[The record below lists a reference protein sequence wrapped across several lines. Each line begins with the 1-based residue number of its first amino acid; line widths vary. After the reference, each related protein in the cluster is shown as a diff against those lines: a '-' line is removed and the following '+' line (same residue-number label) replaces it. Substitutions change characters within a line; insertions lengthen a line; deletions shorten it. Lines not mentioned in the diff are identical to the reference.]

1 MEAIG
6 LLVTL
11 EARAGKEADAEAFL
25 KSAQPLALDEK
36 GTLKWYAIKL
46 GPGKFGI
53 FDTFAN
59 EADRNAHLS
68 GEHCEGIG
76 GAGQRIICGSSAGG
90 KSGGPC
96 NHTLKGLSASWTLK
110 ERSLQM
116 ANTTKTAI
124 VTGAS
129 RGIGAGLVEA
139 FLKRG
144 YNVVANSRNI
154 TKANPF
160 AAAANVALVDG
171 DIGDPGTAAR
181 IVDTAVS
188 RFGRID
194 VLINN
199 AGVFI
204 PKPFT
209 EYTTEDFN
217 TLVSTTLAGFLYV
230 SQLTVKQ
237 MLRQKSGSI
246 INVSTTLV
254 DQPIAGVGA
263 AVQIMLKGAL
273 NAVTRALAIE
283 YAKEGIRVNTIAPGV
298 INTPMH
304 KPETH
309 DFLKGSAP
317 GRQDR

>member
-1 MEAIG
+1 
-6 LLVTL
+6 
-11 EARAGKEADAEAFL
+11 
-25 KSAQPLALDEK
+25 
-36 GTLKWYAIKL
+36 
-46 GPGKFGI
+46 
-53 FDTFAN
+53 
-59 EADRNAHLS
+59 
-68 GEHCEGIG
+68 
-76 GAGQRIICGSSAGG
+76 
-90 KSGGPC
+90 
-96 NHTLKGLSASWTLK
+96 
-110 ERSLQM
+110 M
-116 ANTTKTAI
+116 ANSQKTVI

-129 RGIGAGLVEA
+129 QGIGAGLVDA
-139 FLKRG
+139 FLERG

-154 TKANPF
+154 TRANRF
-160 AAAANVALVDG
+160 AIAKNIVLVDG
-171 DIGDPGTAAR
+171 DIGERSTAAK

-188 RFGRID
+188 KFGRID

-209 EYTTEDFN
+209 EYTTEDFD

-230 SQLTVKQ
+230 TQLTVKQ
-237 MLRQKSGSI
+237 MLKQKSGSI
-246 INVSTTLV
+246 INISTTLV

-309 DFLKGSAP
+309 EFLKGLHP
-317 GRQDR
+317 VGRIGEIKEIVDAALFLTDATFTSGEILHVDGGAHAGKW

>member
-1 MEAIG
+1 
-6 LLVTL
+6 
-11 EARAGKEADAEAFL
+11 
-25 KSAQPLALDEK
+25 
-36 GTLKWYAIKL
+36 
-46 GPGKFGI
+46 
-53 FDTFAN
+53 
-59 EADRNAHLS
+59 
-68 GEHCEGIG
+68 
-76 GAGQRIICGSSAGG
+76 
-90 KSGGPC
+90 
-96 NHTLKGLSASWTLK
+96 
-110 ERSLQM
+110 M
-116 ANTTKTAI
+116 ANTDKTAI

-144 YNVVANSRNI
+144 YGVVANSRNI

-160 AAAANVALVDG
+160 AASANLALVDG
-171 DIGDPGTAAR
+171 DIGDRSTAAK

-188 RFGRID
+188 KFGRID

-209 EYTTEDFN
+209 EYTTEDFD

-237 MLRQKSGSI
+237 MLKQKSGSI
-246 INVSTTLV
+246 VNISTTLV

-283 YAKEGIRVNTIAPGV
+283 YAKDGIRVNTIAPGA

-304 KPETH
+304 KPETYE
-309 DFLKGSAP
+309 FLKGLHPTARMGEIKEIVDAVLFLTDATFTSGEILHVDGGAHA
-317 GRQDR
+317 GKW

>member
-1 MEAIG
+1 M
-6 LLVTL
+6 
-11 EARAGKEADAEAFL
+11 
-25 KSAQPLALDEK
+25 SEK
-36 GTLKWYAIKL
+36 
-46 GPGKFGI
+46 
-53 FDTFAN
+53 
-59 EADRNAHLS
+59 
-68 GEHCEGIG
+68 
-76 GAGQRIICGSSAGG
+76 
-90 KSGGPC
+90 
-96 NHTLKGLSASWTLK
+96 
-110 ERSLQM
+110 
-116 ANTTKTAI
+116 KTAI
-124 VTGAS
+124 ITGAS
-129 RGIGAGLVEA
+129 RGIGAGLVDA

-144 YNVVANSRNI
+144 YSVVANSRNI

-160 AAAANVALVDG
+160 PASANVALVDG
-171 DIGDPGTAAR
+171 DIGDPRTAAK

-230 SQLTVKQ
+230 SQLAVKQ

-246 INVSTTLV
+246 VNVSTTLV

-309 DFLKGSAP
+309 EFLKGLHP
-317 GRQDR
+317 VGRIGEVKEVVDAALFLTDATFTTGEILHVDGGAHAGKC

>member
-1 MEAIG
+1 M
-6 LLVTL
+6 
-11 EARAGKEADAEAFL
+11 
-25 KSAQPLALDEK
+25 
-36 GTLKWYAIKL
+36 
-46 GPGKFGI
+46 
-53 FDTFAN
+53 
-59 EADRNAHLS
+59 
-68 GEHCEGIG
+68 
-76 GAGQRIICGSSAGG
+76 
-90 KSGGPC
+90 
-96 NHTLKGLSASWTLK
+96 ASNQK
-110 ERSLQM
+110 
-116 ANTTKTAI
+116 AVI

-129 RGIGAGLVEA
+129 QGIGAGVA
-139 FLKRG
+139 QSFLDRD

-160 AAAANVALVDG
+160 AASANVALVDG
-171 DIGDPGTAAR
+171 DIADPHTAAK

-194 VLINN
+194 VLVNN
-199 AGVFI
+199 AGIFI

-209 EYTTEDFN
+209 EYTTEEFN

-230 SQLTVKQ
+230 SQLAVKQ

-246 INVSTTLV
+246 VNVSTTLV

-263 AVQIMLKGAL
+263 SVQIMVKGAL

-283 YAKEGIRVNTIAPGV
+283 YAKDGIRVNTVALGV

-309 DFLKGSAP
+309 DFLKSLHP
-317 GRQDR
+317 VGRIGEIKEVVDAILFLTDATFTTGEILHIDGGAHAGKW